1 MRIGINGTG
10 LVRTSS
16 VDRIRDNALAA
27 QDDGFVSYWLAEHPV
42 GGLDALTTLAAVGAA
57 APRLELGTAIVP
69 TWPRH
74 PMALAGQALTA
85 QQQIKQPLVLGIGL
99 SHRVMLEQLGLEM
112 TKPIRHLRE
121 YLEILV
127 PLLEE
132 GETDVRGE
140 MLSCTAQ
147 LFQKPEISP
156 QVVVAALGP
165 QALRVAGRLAAGTIL
180 AWVGPKTIRDH
191 IVPSIEA
198 AATEAGRESAPRIVA
213 TLPVTVTDDPKAARE
228 LGAQVFS
235 MYGELPSYRAMLDR
249 EGVQDPSELQIAG
262 TEEAVLEAIDELRAA
277 GVTDFAASEFGR
289 GEELARTRELLVKIA
304 ADTDS

>member
-1 MRIGINGTG
+1 MKIGINGTG

-16 VDRIRDNALAA
+16 VPRIQEDATAA
-27 QDDGFVSYWLAEHPV
+27 QDDGFSSYWLAEHPV
-42 GGLDALTTLAAVGAA
+42 GGLDALTTLAAVGPV
-57 APRLELGTAIVP
+57 APELELGTAIVP

-85 QQQIKQPLVLGIGL
+85 HQQMKHRLVLGIGL

-121 YLEILV
+121 FLEILM

-132 GETDVRGE
+132 GAVDFRGE
-140 MLSCTAQ
+140 MLRCSAE
-147 LFQKPEISP
+147 LFQKPDTPP

-165 QALRVAGRLAAGTIL
+165 QALRVAGRLAGGTIL
-180 AWVGPKTIRDH
+180 AWVGPKTIREH
-191 IVPSIEA
+191 IVPTITA
-198 AATEAGRESAPRIVA
+198 AASEAGRDESPRIVA
-213 TLPVTVTDDPKAARE
+213 TLPVTVTDDPDAARE
-228 LGAQVFS
+228 FGAQIFS

-249 EGVQDPSELQIAG
+249 EGVKGPSDLQIAG
-262 TEEAVLEAIDELRAA
+262 SEDAVLEALEGLRAA

-289 GEELARTRELLVKIA
+289 GEDLARTRELLRQVAKESEA
-304 ADTDS
+304 